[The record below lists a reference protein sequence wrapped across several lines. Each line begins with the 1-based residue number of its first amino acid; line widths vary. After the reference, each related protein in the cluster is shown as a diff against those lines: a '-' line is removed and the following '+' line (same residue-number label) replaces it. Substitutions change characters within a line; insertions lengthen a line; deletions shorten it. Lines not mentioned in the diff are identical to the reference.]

1 MEIRDP
7 GQKVLMTSVLKVSA
21 LMETLKLKDEVHFMG
36 NTISTQTQGV
46 QTAKP
51 LDKGQQAQ
59 APTKQPP
66 VKGIDPVT
74 VPVSTTAQDKF
85 IPPTAKDAPKAPCAP
100 APQSQAQAPVKQDA
114 PKAPAPQTQA
124 QAPTKTQ
131 AQQTPVPAPT
141 KTQAQQQAPAPAPT
155 KTQAK

>member
-85 IPPTAKDAPKAPCAP
+85 VPPTAKDAPKAPCAP
-100 APQSQAQAPVKQDA
+100 APA
-114 PKAPAPQTQA
+114 QTQA